1 MASYILHRIT
11 SSTMSVPQQKK
22 WISYPIKQCELSKWI
37 TLKWHFY
44 ECSSISNFREE
55 IKRKGSNFAV
65 CEYICLQHTLAVF
78 YHYLLYCITGCIIVV
93 TWSPKSQVDSSFHCC
108 DCQQR
113 ASFVPY
119 ISWFLYSFMVHSTC
133 LLAVCFLCVCVCAC
147 APSRA

>member
-44 ECSSISNFREE
+44 ECSSISNFGVG

-65 CEYICLQHTLAVF
+65 CKRVYIYISPAHTHTHTRETIF
-78 YHYLLYCITGCIIVV
+78 CYYLLYCIIGCLIVV
-93 TWSPKSQVDSSFHCC
+93 AWSPKSQIHPSLFLVLWLSVKGFICIIQPPDSFI
-108 DCQQR
+108 
-113 ASFVPY
+113 PL
-119 ISWFLYSFMVHSTC
+119 WFILPVY
-133 LLAVCFLCVCVCAC
+133 
-147 APSRA
+147 